1 MTVDFIPL
9 KLYVVKV
16 KFKESSQKG
25 GRTMFRIA
33 CTRYYRFSQVRYA
46 GRYLRAI
53 QTSHCPAAELI
64 R

>member
-16 KFKESSQKG
+16 ICSRRNRRKGARVMMICSSCVLG
-25 GRTMFRIA
+25 S
-33 CTRYYRFSQVRYA
+33 YRFTKVRYA
-46 GRYLRAI
+46 GRYY
-53 QTSHCPAAELI
+53 PAQ

>member
-16 KFKESSQKG
+16 ICDKSSQRG
-25 GRTMFRIA
+25 GRTVFCIA

-46 GRYLRAI
+46 GRYLRAL
-53 QTSHCPAAELI
+53 QSFPCPAADFT